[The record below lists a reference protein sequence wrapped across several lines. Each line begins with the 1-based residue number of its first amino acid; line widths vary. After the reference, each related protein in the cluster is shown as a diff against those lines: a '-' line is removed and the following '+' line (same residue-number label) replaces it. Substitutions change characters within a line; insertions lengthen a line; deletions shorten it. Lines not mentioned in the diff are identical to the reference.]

1 MKYKRKKSYWQQDI
15 RKYEYLLALVK
26 GILLIGMISY
36 LFYGTWICTI
46 LFSPYLI
53 WYIKSWEKQLVK
65 KKQTKFRLQFKEAIQ
80 SLSAALN
87 VGYSVENAMR
97 ETIKDLKGIY
107 KKDDIILREFAY
119 MIRQLQMNVSVE
131 TVLQDFAQRTADED
145 VQTFVTVFNMA
156 KRSGG
161 DTLEIIRNA
170 VRQMGEKI
178 DVEREITTLVSGK
191 KLELKIMTMI
201 PLGMVL
207 YMKLSFPEFLDVLYG
222 NVAGVIIMTICLL
235 VYLVAYEMGRRIVE
249 IEV

>member
-1 MKYKRKKSYWQQDI
+1 MKYKRKKNYWQQDI
-15 RKYEYLLALVK
+15 RKYEYLLALLQ
-26 GILLIGMISY
+26 GSLLIVLISY
-36 LFYGTWICTI
+36 LFYGTWIGAI

-65 KKQTKFRLQFKEAIQ
+65 RKQANFRLQFKEAIQ

-107 KKDDIILREFAY
+107 KKDDIILREFSY
-119 MIRQLQMNVSVE
+119 MIRQLQMNVTVESV
-131 TVLQDFAQRTADED
+131 LHSFAQRTGDED

-161 DTLEIIRNA
+161 DTLEIIRNV

-222 NVAGVIIMTICLL
+222 NVAGVIIMSVCLL
-235 VYLVAYEMGRRIVE
+235 VYLVAYEMGKRIVE